1 MNSPTS
7 INPFWGPPT
16 SHANFCEEVQY
27 PPPQTPINP
36 TTFTYPINQDY
47 TITRY
52 IAELINT
59 LTNITYILYALH
71 GLRHL
76 PHHPTPSFS
85 RRIPYYGLIGV
96 CSAGF
101 HMSLKYHTQ
110 MEAAPH
116 SSSVYMDD
124 LFMLLTTSPLLHRV
138 LTVNTSAQTASRV
151 ALALGAALLGLAA
164 VHIAT
169 DELVLHSVSFVDSVT
184 VIGVRT
190 MQLIQ
195 QRTVR
200 GSVARTEL
208 WRLVRFGAV
217 IFNVGYA
224 VWLVDGWGC
233 QVLRRW
239 RAAVG
244 VPWAF
249 GLELHGWWHIFTGVG
264 AYTLIAVIDH
274 LVSGA
279 EHGDLQRSVAW
290 PLSSMVASKTPEA
303 KAKE

>member
-1 MNSPTS
+1 MNSPISTNS
-7 INPFWGPPT
+7 FWGPPT
-16 SHANFCEEVQY
+16 SHANFCEE
-27 PPPQTPINP
+27 
-36 TTFTYPINQDY
+36 DY
-47 TITRY
+47 TMTRY
-52 IAELINT
+52 IAEFINT
-59 LTNITYILYALH
+59 LTNLTYILYALH

-76 PHHPTPSFS
+76 PHHPSPSLA
-85 RRIPYYGLIGV
+85 RLVPYYGLIGV
-96 CSAGF
+96 GLCSAGF

-110 MEAAPH
+110 M
-116 SSSVYMDD
+116 MDD
-124 LFMLLTTSPLLHRV
+124 LSMLLTTTPLLHRV
-138 LTVNTSAQTASRV
+138 LTVNTSARTSSRV
-151 ALALGAALLGLAA
+151 ALVLGAALLSLAA

-169 DELVLHSVSFVDSVT
+169 DELVLHAVSFVGSVT
-184 VIGVRT
+184 AIGVRT

-224 VWLVDGWGC
+224 VWLVDGWVC

-264 AYTLIAVIDH
+264 AYTFIAVIDY

-279 EHGDLQRSVAW
+279 EHTDLQRSVAW
-290 PLSSMVASKTPEA
+290 PLSLLVSKTPEA

>member
-16 SHANFCEEVQY
+16 SHANFCEE
-27 PPPQTPINP
+27 
-36 TTFTYPINQDY
+36 DY

-59 LTNITYILYALH
+59 LTNVTYILYALH

-96 CSAGF
+96 GLCSAGF

-110 MEAAPH
+110 MEAAPL
-116 SSSVYMDD
+116 DD
-124 LFMLLTTSPLLHRV
+124 LSMLLTTTPLLHRV

-164 VHIAT
+164 VHVAT
-169 DELVLHSVSFVDSVT
+169 NELVLHSVSFVGSVT

-208 WRLVRFGAV
+208 WRLVRFGAADMLMAAGVV

-224 VWLVDGWGC
+224 VWLVDGWAC